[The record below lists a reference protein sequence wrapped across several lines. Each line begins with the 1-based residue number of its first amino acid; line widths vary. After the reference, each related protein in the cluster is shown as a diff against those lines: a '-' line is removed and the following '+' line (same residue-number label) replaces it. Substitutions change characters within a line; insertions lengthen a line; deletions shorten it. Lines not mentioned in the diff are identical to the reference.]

1 MQMTQVETQRPVA
14 GPMPAIARDLEKRL
28 SLATREDT
36 ARGMFFNGV
45 LDAVRTLG
53 GEEAVARCLEASGE
67 KKFVDFFNYPVSAFL
82 KLAYSA
88 AEVMGPRYGGF
99 EGALR
104 RMGSQATTDF
114 LSSTAGKTLLLL
126 AAGSPK
132 RLVSNLHAGYRAAVS
147 YGDRGVTWTGDKSGI
162 FTMKRDFMPP
172 AYHEGTLQAV
182 IEAVGGMQVKVQGR
196 QVGPLDTEYTLS
208 WQ

>member
-1 MQMTQVETQRPVA
+1 MQMTQVETQTPVA
-14 GPMPAIARDLEKRL
+14 GAMPDITRDLERRL

-53 GEEAVARCLEASGE
+53 GEAAVARCLEASGE
-67 KKFVDFFNYPVSAFL
+67 KKFVDFFNYPVAAFL
-82 KLAYSA
+82 ELAYAA
-88 AEVMGPRYGGF
+88 AEVMGPRFGGF

-104 RMGSQATTDF
+104 RMGVQATTDF

-132 RLVSNLHAGYRAAVS
+132 RLVGNLHSGYRAAVS
-147 YGDRGVTWTGDKSGI
+147 YGERGVSWTGDKSGL

-182 IEAVGGMQVKVQGR
+182 IEAVGGSQVKVQGR
-196 QVGPLDTEYTLS
+196 QVGLLDTEYTLS

>member
-1 MQMTQVETQRPVA
+1 MQMTQVETQKPVV
-14 GPMPAIARDLEKRL
+14 GPMPDIARDLEKRL

-45 LDAVRTLG
+45 LEAVRTLG
-53 GEEAVARCLEASGE
+53 GEEAVARCLAASGE

-104 RMGSQATTDF
+104 RMGSQATPDF

-172 AYHEGTLQAV
+172 AYHEGTLQTV
-182 IEAVGGMQVKVQGR
+182 IETVGGLYVKVQGK
-196 QVGPLDTEYTLS
+196 QVGLLDTEYALS

>member
-1 MQMTQVETQRPVA
+1 MQMTHVETQKPVA
-14 GPMPAIARDLEKRL
+14 PRVSDIERDLEKRL
-28 SLATREDT
+28 SMATREDT

-45 LDAVRTLG
+45 LEAVRTLG
-53 GEEAVARCLEASGE
+53 GEAAAARCLAASGE
-67 KKFVDFFNYPVSAFL
+67 KKYVDFFNYPVAAFL

-88 AEVMGPRYGGF
+88 AEVMGPKFDGF

-104 RMGSQATTDF
+104 RMGAQATTDF

-126 AAGSPK
+126 AADSPK

-147 YGDRGVTWTGDKSGI
+147 YGERGVTWTGDKSGI

-172 AYHEGTLQAV
+172 AYHEGTLHAV
-182 IEAVGGMQVKVQGR
+182 IEAVGGRQVKVQGR
-196 QVGPLDTEYTLS
+196 QVGLLDTEYQLS